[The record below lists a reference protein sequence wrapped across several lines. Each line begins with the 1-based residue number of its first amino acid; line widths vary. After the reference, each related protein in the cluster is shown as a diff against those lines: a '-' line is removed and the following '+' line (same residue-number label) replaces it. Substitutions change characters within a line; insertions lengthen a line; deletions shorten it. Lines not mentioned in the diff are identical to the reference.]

1 MSKRCKETTYTTT
14 HTMTRRL
21 QPLRTRIAISEGVMV
36 CCDKCRLSRPHERAT
51 WTSYTTKHDDLALQR
66 TRRCSEAQARD
77 CLSASPHASAL
88 FCSVGWVGLVLPT
101 HSFESASP
109 RSSSSSLPFA
119 AATVAAALSASFFLS
134 FLSFLCLRWNNE
146 VDVMGQFLWG

>member
-36 CCDKCRLSRPHERAT
+36 CCDKCSLSRPHERAT

-66 TRRCSEAQARD
+66 TRRYSEAQARD

-88 FCSVGWVGLVLPT
+88 SVPWVGLGWCCQLTLLKEHHHAHPLPL
-101 HSFESASP
+101 SPSRPQRLQLLYRRASSCP
-109 RSSSSSLPFA
+109 SCPFCA
-119 AATVAAALSASFFLS
+119 YDGTTRL
-134 FLSFLCLRWNNE
+134 
-146 VDVMGQFLWG
+146 M